1 MARQLIDPESALRV
15 GNLVLEPIVRA
26 HAVALF
32 DALQAPEL
40 YTFIPHDSPKSV
52 EALQARYERWAERRS
67 PDETEIWL
75 NYAVFS
81 PADDAYLGT
90 VQATCMSSGKAYLAY
105 DVFPLYWRRGVARA
119 ACSVLISHLF
129 SAYKVDIVSAQVDT
143 RNEASWRLLEALGF
157 KRNGT
162 IKNADH
168 FKGKPSDEYVYE
180 IKRSEWNGPK
190 KLS

>member
-1 MARQLIDPESALRV
+1 MARQLIDPEGALRV

-40 YTFIPHDSPKSV
+40 YTFIPHDPPKSL
-52 EALQARYERWAERRS
+52 ETLQARYERWAERQS
-67 PDETEIWL
+67 PDGTEIWL
-75 NYAVFS
+75 NYAIFS
-81 PADDAYLGT
+81 QADDAYLGT
-90 VQATCMSSGKAYLAY
+90 VQATCMASGTYLAY
-105 DVFPLYWRRGVARA
+105 DVFPLYWRRGVARD
-119 ACSVLISHLF
+119 ACSALISHLF
-129 SAYKVDIVSAQVDT
+129 SAYTMDTVSALVDT

-180 IKRSEWNGPK
+180 IKRGEWNAPK
-190 KLS
+190 KFL